1 MSKLATVW
9 PEKLPLACLAG
20 TGRYTVIATH
30 FREISWEQAASIPLR
45 VPQASALPF
54 GRGLLGV
61 LSYDQFAEAGSGS
74 GSVPRVLRVEAAL
87 VYDRDLQLLHIPQSN
102 QSRHEGDV
110 FVDPQGLAQ
119 SLIREAKVGETESQ
133 LTQLLPTTGDDDYRQ
148 QVRQIL
154 QDIRAGRYYQLN
166 LLRYFQVR
174 QRLSRSWVAERLDNC
189 AGPFGAWFEL
199 PGLSLVSLSPERFVR
214 IFAGSGSESK
224 ATIETRPI
232 KGTAARFEG
241 QPEADAKAA
250 ADLLKSAK
258 DRAELAIIVDLM
270 RNDLFRVGQPGSV
283 SVRSAGE
290 LLSAHGVHHLE
301 AQVQAQLRLPQT
313 LGDMLAHIC
322 PGGSITGAPKREV
335 MNAIRAYEGR
345 ARGYFMGHAFYLDDH
360 GSFDS
365 SLLIRTL
372 VGSGDGH
379 YEYAAGSGIVIGSDP
394 EAERLEIA
402 AKCQVITG
410 SSTVG
415 PRA

>member
-1 MSKLATVW
+1 
-9 PEKLPLACLAG
+9 
-20 TGRYTVIATH
+20 
-30 FREISWEQAASIPLR
+30 
-45 VPQASALPF
+45 
-54 GRGLLGV
+54 
-61 LSYDQFAEAGSGS
+61 
-74 GSVPRVLRVEAAL
+74 
-87 VYDRDLQLLHIPQSN
+87 
-102 QSRHEGDV
+102 
-110 FVDPQGLAQ
+110 
-119 SLIREAKVGETESQ
+119 
-133 LTQLLPTTGDDDYRQ
+133 
-148 QVRQIL
+148 
-154 QDIRAGRYYQLN
+154 
-166 LLRYFQVR
+166 
-174 QRLSRSWVAERLDNC
+174 
-189 AGPFGAWFEL
+189 
-199 PGLSLVSLSPERFVR
+199 VR
-214 IFAGSGSESK
+214 IFPGSGSESK

-270 RNDLFRVGQPGSV
+270 RNDLYRVGQPGSV

-290 LLSAHGVHHLE
+290 LLSVHGVHHLE
-301 AQVQAQLRLPQT
+301 ANVQAQLRLPQS

-335 MNAIRAYEGR
+335 MSAIRAYEGR

-394 EAERLEIA
+394 ESERLEIA
-402 AKCQVITG
+402 AKCQVITAEG
-410 SSTVG
+410 AVDPQT
-415 PRA
+415 